1 MHFRCTETFYARGS
15 AWTLFGIP
23 IWRHSNNPRTAIQPG
38 VLPGECWAFKVDK
51 SKQTAE
57 SKQITTQIVQG
68 SRGFLLVGL
77 SVPVVPTR
85 FSIEHI
91 PRSMS
96 PSGVIDSAPKEFV
109 VLGMRRELDPNPV
122 ELGRSVHQ
130 ALAEDNSHFLPIIG

>member
-1 MHFRCTETFYARGS
+1 MVVHRFMFACGLSLKFVQHFRCTETFYSRNS

-38 VLPGECWAFKVDK
+38 VLPGECWAFK
-51 SKQTAE
+51 
-57 SKQITTQIVQG
+57 G

-85 FSIEHI
+85 FSLEHI

-96 PSGVIDSAPKEFV
+96 PSGVIDSAPREFM
-109 VLGMRRELDPNPV
+109 VLGLRRELDPNPV
-122 ELGRSVHQ
+122 ELGRSVE
-130 ALAEDNSHFLPIIG
+130 LNSKNH